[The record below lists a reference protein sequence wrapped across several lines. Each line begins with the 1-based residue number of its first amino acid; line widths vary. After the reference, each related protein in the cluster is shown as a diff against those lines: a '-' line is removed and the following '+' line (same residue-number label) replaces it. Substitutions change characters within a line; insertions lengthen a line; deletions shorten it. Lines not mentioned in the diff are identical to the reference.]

1 MSRSRLCLL
10 AGVLLLAR
18 PAASVQAQAGGFDL
32 EAVRRIV
39 SVSSPAIS
47 PDGKRIVVVAS
58 RPDYDKN
65 RFNSELVLVDV
76 ASGAQRVLTFDRP
89 DVGQPAW
96 SPDGNQLAFLAA
108 GDEKSGPQIW
118 VLPLAGG
125 EARRITM
132 APPGV
137 QQFAWRPDGQ
147 ALAYV
152 TADEAPKVDGEA
164 RHLNAFEVSDND
176 LFLREPY
183 RPSHI
188 WLVPV
193 AGGEP
198 KRLTS
203 GGWTVEFV
211 MPPGSPPSPL
221 QWSPDGKTIAFA
233 RLPAPVSGKT
243 DSATVQLLD
252 VGSGAIRS
260 LTGAGRF
267 ESTPAF
273 SPSGTQVAYWHPR
286 DGRGDLSNVLE
297 VYLAPAA
304 GGPGRSLT
312 RGLDRNLFLSEWL
325 PDSRGLVVAGNDAT
339 TVGLWVQP
347 LDGAARRIDLGDVV
361 IAGSFGYDVTVG
373 KDGSIALVGSTPGR
387 PAELYHLASPTSPVR
402 RLTGFNDATA
412 ALALGRVERIT
423 WTSDGMQADGVV
435 VYPADFSA
443 DKVYPLVLVIHGGPT
458 AASKTSFSVLPQL
471 MASEGWIVFSPNY
484 RGSDN
489 LGNAFQTAI
498 VGDAGKGP
506 GRDVMAGVAEL
517 RKRKYVDPKRTAVT
531 GWSYGG
537 FMTTWLIGNYPGE
550 WQAAMAGAPVT
561 DLEDQYHFADFNVQ
575 ARYAVDGRSPWAGDA
590 RSKYVEQ
597 SPVTYV
603 GKVRTPTLV
612 MSNVEDFRVPPT
624 QAYRYWR
631 ALKDQGVETQFIA
644 IPGRTHF
651 PGDPVRSRDVYRRWV
666 EWVRRHIERGVS

>member
-1 MSRSRLCLL
+1 MLRSRALT
-10 AGVLLLAR
+10 AVVLLGVQT
-18 PAASVQAQAGGFDL
+18 ASAHAQGGRFDL
-32 EAVRRIV
+32 DAVRRIV
-39 SVSSPAIS
+39 SISSPAIS
-47 PDGKRIVVVAS
+47 PDGKRIVIVVS

-65 RFNSELVLVDV
+65 RFNAELVLVDV
-76 ASGAQRVLTFDRP
+76 ATGAQRALTFNRP

-96 SPDGNQLAFLAA
+96 SPDGTQLAFLAA
-108 GDEKSGPQIW
+108 GDSGSGPQIW
-118 VLPLAGG
+118 MLPLEGG
-125 EARRITM
+125 EARRVTM
-132 APPGV
+132 APAGV

-147 ALAYV
+147 AFAFV
-152 TADEAPKVDGEA
+152 TTDEASKLDGEA

-176 LFLREPY
+176 LFLRQPY

-188 WLVPV
+188 WLVP
-193 AGGEP
+193 ATGGEA

-203 GGWTVEFV
+203 GSWTVEFV

-221 QWSPDGKTIAFA
+221 QWSPDGKTIAFV
-233 RLPAPVSGKT
+233 RLPAAVSGKT

-252 VGSGAIRS
+252 LASGAVWP
-260 LTGAGRF
+260 LTAVGKG
-267 ESTPAF
+267 ESTPSF
-273 SPSGTQVAYWHPR
+273 SPSGSQVAYWYPR
-286 DGRGDLSNVLE
+286 DGRGDLSYVLE
-297 VYLAPAA
+297 VYLTPVA

-312 RGLDRNLFLSEWL
+312 RGIDRNLFLSEWL
-325 PDSRGLVVAGNDAT
+325 PDGRGLVVAGNDAT

-347 LDGAARRIDLGDVV
+347 LEGAARKIDLGDVV

-373 KDGSIALVGSTPGR
+373 KDGSIALVGLTPGR
-387 PAELYHLASPTSPVR
+387 PAELYYMSSPTSPVR
-402 RLTGFNDATA
+402 RLTNFNEATA
-412 ALALGRVERIT
+412 ALTLGRPERIT

-435 VYPADFSA
+435 VYPPDFSP
-443 DKVYPLVLVIHGGPT
+443 DKVYPLVLLIHGGPT
-458 AASKTSFSVLPQL
+458 AASKTSFSALPQL
-471 MASEGWIVFSPNY
+471 MAAEGWIVFSPNY

-550 WQAAMAGAPVT
+550 WLAAMAGAPVT

-575 ARYAVDGRSPWAGDA
+575 ARFAVDGRSPWVGDA
-590 RSKYVEQ
+590 RAKYVEQ

-603 GKVRTPTLV
+603 NKVRTPTLV

-631 ALKDQGVETQFIA
+631 ALKDQGVETKFIA

-651 PGDPVRSRDVYRRWV
+651 PGDPVRSRDVYRRWI
-666 EWVRRHIERGVS
+666 EWVREHLARDISMR

>member
-1 MSRSRLCLL
+1 MPHSRLCLL
-10 AGVLLLAR
+10 AGVLLVAR
-18 PAASVQAQAGGFDL
+18 PAVSVQAQSGRFDL
-32 EAVRRIV
+32 DAVRRIV

-47 PDGKRIVVVAS
+47 PDGKHIVVVVS

-65 RFNSELVLVDV
+65 RFNAELVQVDV
-76 ASGAQRVLTFDRP
+76 ASGTQRVLTFDRP

-96 SPDGNQLAFLAA
+96 SPDGSQLAFLAA

-132 APPGV
+132 APSGV
-137 QQFAWRPDGQ
+137 QQFAWQPDGE
-147 ALAYV
+147 AFAYV
-152 TADEAPKVDGEA
+152 TADEAPKVEGEA

-188 WLVPV
+188 WLVPA
-193 AGGEP
+193 AGGEAR
-198 KRLTS
+198 RLTS
-203 GGWTVEFV
+203 GIWTVEFV

-221 QWSPDGKTIAFA
+221 QWSPDGKTIAFV

-252 VGSGAIRS
+252 VGSGAIRA
-260 LTGAGRF
+260 LTSAGRF
-267 ESTPAF
+267 ESTPSF
-273 SPSGTQVAYWHPR
+273 SPSGAQVAYWHPR

-297 VYLAPAA
+297 VYLAPAS

-312 RGLDRNLFLSEWL
+312 RGIDRNLFLSEWL
-325 PDSRGLVVAGNDAT
+325 PDGRGLVVAGNDAT

-347 LDGAARRIDLGDVV
+347 LDGAARRIDLGEVV

-373 KDGSIALVGSTPGR
+373 KDGSIALIGSTPGS
-387 PAELYHLASPTSPVR
+387 PSELYYLASPTSSVR
-402 RLTGFNDATA
+402 RLTSFNNATA
-412 ALALGRVERIT
+412 SLALGRMERIT
-423 WTSDGMQADGVV
+423 WTSDGTQADGVV

-471 MASEGWIVFSPNY
+471 MAAEGWIVFSPNY

-489 LGNAFQTAI
+489 LGNTFQTAI

-575 ARYAVDGRSPWAGDA
+575 ARYAVDGRSPWVGDA
-590 RSKYVEQ
+590 RAKYVEQ

-631 ALKDQGVETQFIA
+631 ALKDQGVETKFIA

-666 EWVRRHIERGVS
+666 EWVREHIGRGVS